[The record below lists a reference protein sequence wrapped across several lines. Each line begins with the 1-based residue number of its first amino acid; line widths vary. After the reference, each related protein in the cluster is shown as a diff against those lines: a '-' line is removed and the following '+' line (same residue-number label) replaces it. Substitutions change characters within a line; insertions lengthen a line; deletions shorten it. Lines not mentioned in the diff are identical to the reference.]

1 MNNPQVWQ
9 AIAAVIAAYAA
20 LLGGLYAIVTRPLQ
34 SQLNDII
41 RRLERIEAKQD
52 DHSQRITR
60 LEERT
65 SPLDDWPALSTFRR
79 APDRPSPRLR
89 PGSFL
94 LH

>member
-20 LLGGLYAIVTRPLQ
+20 LLGGLHAIVTRPLQ

-41 RRLERIEAKQD
+41 RRLERIEAKPD

-65 SPLDDWPALSTFRR
+65 SPLHR
-79 APDRPSPRLR
+79 
-89 PGSFL
+89 
-94 LH
+94 

>member
-20 LLGGLYAIVTRPLQ
+20 LLGGIYAVVTRPMMARMDAMQ
-34 SQLNDII
+34 AQIADII
-41 RRLERIEAKQD
+41 RPLERIETKLD

-65 SPLDDWPALSTFRR
+65 LPLHRLTGPRQPRSGAL
-79 APDRPSPRLR
+79 
-89 PGSFL
+89 
-94 LH
+94 

>member
-1 MNNPQVWQ
+1 MAERPGEGLPMNNPQVWQ

-34 SQLNDII
+34 SQLTDII
-41 RRLERIEAKQD
+41 RRLERIEIKLD

-65 SPLDDWPALSTFRR
+65 SPLHR
-79 APDRPSPRLR
+79 
-89 PGSFL
+89 
-94 LH
+94 